1 MLYTEQMENKSAAH
15 QDRTTLSLRLGGWL
29 EAHATGWG
37 VAAIPLVILLVLAG
51 AALRWLAG

>member
-1 MLYTEQMENKSAAH
+1 M
-15 QDRTTLSLRLGGWL
+15 RTALKDPPKATLSLRLGSWL

-37 VAAIPLVILLVLAG
+37 VAAIPLVVVLVIAG